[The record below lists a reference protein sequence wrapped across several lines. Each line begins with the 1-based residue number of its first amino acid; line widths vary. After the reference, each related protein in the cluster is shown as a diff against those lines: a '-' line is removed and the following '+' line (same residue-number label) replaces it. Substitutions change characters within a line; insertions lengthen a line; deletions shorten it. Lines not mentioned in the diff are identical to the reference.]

1 MSERRRVG
9 IAEIKFGRAPEVLV
23 THGLGSCLS
32 ITLYDPQ
39 TRTGAMAHTLLP
51 VPRPGQAGARP
62 GKFVASAIAA
72 MLAELPA
79 LGAAPERL
87 QAKLVGGANMFES
100 LALATGELIGE
111 RNAQAAREILAQH
124 GVPLAA
130 EDTGGNFG
138 RTAELVLE
146 TGEVRVR
153 SLRGPQKSRI
163 L

>member
-1 MSERRRVG
+1 MSERLRVG

-23 THGLGSCLS
+23 TYGLGSCLS
-32 ITLYDPQ
+32 ITLYDPR

-51 VPRPGQAGARP
+51 TPRPGQAETRP
-62 GKFVASAIAA
+62 GKFVVSAVAA

-79 LGAAPERL
+79 LGAAPGNLE
-87 QAKLVGGANMFES
+87 AKLVGGANMFES
-100 LALATGELIGE
+100 LALAKGDLIGE
-111 RNAQAAREILAQH
+111 RNAQAAREILAKL

-138 RTAELVLE
+138 RTAELLLE

-153 SLRGPQKSRI
+153 SLRGAEKCRI